1 MIFPESVDS
10 GESYTGFVPRVA
22 AKPGQLEETEPAPTP
37 APAAGGRGA
46 GRKGPVKA
54 KDAPGVTAGGQA
66 TDRFGNKTA
75 PSGSPQINKT
85 RSNTREGARN
95 KALNQGSK
103 AEEHRTP
110 KRGRRHFHPRRA
122 NGKKTRDNPHHEF

>member
-1 MIFPESVDS
+1 LAIFVGEMIFPESVDS

-37 APAAGGRGA
+37 AN
-46 GRKGPVKA
+46 
-54 KDAPGVTAGGQA
+54 DAPGVTAGGQA
-66 TDRFGNKTA
+66 TDPFGNKTA